1 MSQVSFAVAAVYG
14 YLLTLNSLENDLMDL
29 SVRRLLSPLICL
41 LFPVGGVADEV
52 YLKNGDH
59 LTGTVKTT
67 KDGKLILETSYSGE
81 IGIALAEIQR
91 VSTDKPVT
99 VQLSDD
105 SQLTGIL
112 SATESAEMRIAADAD
127 AVPQPV
133 AMAQIAA
140 ISVPEIPGLKIRGQA
155 NAGLDLNRGNTDQ
168 DTYHADAESIFR
180 WPDDRVTLGGSGDL
194 EKSNGDKTKQQATL
208 GGKYDRF
215 LSKQWYLYSGLGFE
229 HDKFADLTLRTT
241 VSAGSGYQI
250 YETER
255 TNLSIEAGPAY
266 IWEDFDKGKDD
277 DYAAAHW
284 GLRFDHFLVEAWKL
298 QVFHRHTVDWSVEDA
313 SAYLFKSATGLR
325 IPIFD
330 SLQATAQ
337 VNFDRD
343 NDPAPGAK
351 KNDYEYLLTGGY
363 AW

>member
-1 MSQVSFAVAAVYG
+1 MELSLRRH
-14 YLLTLNSLENDLMDL
+14 LLPL
-29 SVRRLLSPLICL
+29 SCL
-41 LFPVGGVADEV
+41 LVPISGLSDEV
-52 YLKNGDH
+52 FLKNGDH

-67 KDGKLILETSYSGE
+67 TDGKLILETSYSGE
-81 IGIALAEIQR
+81 IGIKIADIQR
-91 VSTDKPVT
+91 VTTDKPVSVT
-99 VQLSDD
+99 LDD
-105 SQLTGIL
+105 ESQITGIL
-112 SATESAEMRIAADAD
+112 SSPDGAEMRIAADVD
-127 AVPQPV
+127 QELQPV
-133 AMAQIAA
+133 SMSHIAA
-140 ISVPEIPGLKIRGQA
+140 ITIPEIPGLRIRGQA
-155 NAGLDLNRGNTDQ
+155 NVGLDMNRGNTDQ
-168 DTYHADAESIFR
+168 DTYHVDAESIFR
-180 WPDDRVTLGGSGDL
+180 WPDDRVTLNGSGDL

-208 GGKYDRF
+208 EGKYDHF
-215 LSKQWYLYSGLGFE
+215 MNKKWFLYSGLGFE

-266 IWEDFDKGKDD
+266 IWEDYDTSEDQ

-298 QVFHRHTVDWSVEDA
+298 QAFHRHSLNWSLEDA
-313 SAYLFKSATGLR
+313 SAYLFNSATGLR

-337 VNFDRD
+337 VNFDR
-343 NDPAPGAK
+343 NNSPAAGAK
-351 KNDYEYLLTGGY
+351 KNDYEYLLTAGY